1 LNGVENIIVGQTIE
15 KTAGTGAFGTSPTVV
30 SVNVATSTI
39 TLSVAHATSGS
50 ITFRAGSTSFV
61 PQGSEFDNFIIASDH
76 NRSPIDITP
85 ERIEKR
91 ERMINGRMRSYH
103 VADKNKITL
112 SWNDLPSRAFIANP
126 SFDSSGASAVERYTV
141 DGGAGGNDLLKWY
154 EEHVGSFWVY
164 LAYDKYHV
172 FGTDNAAYGHMHQY
186 NQVLEMY
193 VSDFS
198 HKVSKRGG
206 LFDFWDVSIT
216 LEEA

>member
-1 LNGVENIIVGQTIE
+1 M
-15 KTAGTGAFGTSPTVV
+15 S
-30 SVNVATSTI
+30 S
-39 TLSVAHATSGS
+39 
-50 ITFRAGSTSFV
+50 
-61 PQGSEFDNFIIASDH
+61 
-76 NRSPIDITP
+76 

-103 VADKNKITL
+103 VADKTKITL
-112 SWNDLPSRAFIANP
+112 SWDNLPSRAFDLNP
-126 SFDSSGASAVERYTV
+126 SFDSNGVSTKERFTV

-164 LAYDKYHV
+164 LAYDKYTV
-172 FGTDNAAYGHMHQY
+172 FGTDNPAYGHMHQY

-193 VSDFS
+193 ISDFS
-198 HKVSKRGG
+198 HKVTKRGG